1 MKPEDQSKFWE
12 DIYIAEDT
20 GWDLSGP
27 TPVFHHLSSKLN
39 IGDLCIIGCGR
50 GYDAIMFAKKGFSV
64 TAVDFAPSA
73 INALKKMASESKVK
87 LNTLEIDMF
96 SLMPKYQHSFDY
108 VIEQTCFCAIHPS
121 RREEYEIMVRGILKQ
136 NGKLVGLWF
145 PLDKGIDEGGPPY
158 GTNVDEVKSI
168 FNNGWEILTEE
179 FSKHSIKPRKNREK
193 LIIFQKTLLD
203 KPTL

>member
-1 MKPEDQSKFWE
+1 MKAEDQSKFWE

-73 INALKKMASESKVK
+73 IHALKKMASESKVK
-87 LNTLEIDMF
+87 VNALEIDMF
-96 SLMPKYQHSFDY
+96 SLMPNNVLLLLLLIF
-108 VIEQTCFCAIHPS
+108 TCTIFPISLFLPSKITDVMCLDLPNVFAEECA
-121 RREEYEIMVRGILKQ
+121 Q
-136 NGKLVGLWF
+136 NGIVTF
-145 PLDKGIDEGGPPY
+145 C
-158 GTNVDEVKSI
+158 N
-168 FNNGWEILTEE
+168 
-179 FSKHSIKPRKNREK
+179 FSVIASRHWNQFYIVAA
-193 LIIFQKTLLD
+193 TH
-203 KPTL
+203 